1 MSELPGRPDLD
12 QLRRQARELLRAA
25 ADGEPTALTRLR
37 AVSERVTLSAAQL
50 AVAREH
56 GFASWPALRAEAER
70 RRAELAP
77 DDPGAARFGTRWS
90 FGGAAAIETAAG
102 TLHPSVLIAGQDHA
116 TMHASL
122 MPSGETQPHSDD
134 GSMRTLREAIIGAV
148 AVTDD
153 RGTVYTLEAAGMS
166 GWPGS
171 ELISLQLRVD
181 PVPARERDW
190 LELRGKDG
198 SATRLLRSARLDAPV
213 SRLAPVPDS
222 PAERELSGQA
232 VHLIGLLLN
241 GAGQDIMEQYC
252 SAALT
257 RAAELQRSGAAGELA
272 DQLARL
278 CALLTGHGPADGL
291 PRRWADMINTVNHND
306 GARYHLD
313 ISAALPV
320 IDGTAV
326 RVHSVISEPES
337 WRVYLRAEPGWW
349 IYSADRN
356 RKRAVML
363 VHAEDDRG
371 GTYLSEFGGGSG
383 NADHEELNVKLLP
396 RLNPLARRLTL
407 TFSGTGECEQAALEI
422 RLPRRGNTTP

>member
-1 MSELPGRPDLD
+1 
-12 QLRRQARELLRAA
+12 
-25 ADGEPTALTRLR
+25 
-37 AVSERVTLSAAQL
+37 
-50 AVAREH
+50 
-56 GFASWPALRAEAER
+56 
-70 RRAELAP
+70 
-77 DDPGAARFGTRWS
+77 
-90 FGGAAAIETAAG
+90 
-102 TLHPSVLIAGQDHA
+102 
-116 TMHASL
+116 MHASL
-122 MPSGETQPHSDD
+122 MPSRATQPPADD
-134 GSMRTLREAIIGAV
+134 GAMITLAAAAIGAV
-148 AVTDD
+148 TVTDD
-153 RGTVYTLEAAGMS
+153 RGTAYALHVAGMS
-166 GWPGS
+166 GWPGGGPGH
-171 ELISLQLRVD
+171 EPISLQLRVD

-190 LELRGKDG
+190 LELRGQDG

-213 SRLAPVPDS
+213 SRLAPVLDS

-241 GAGQDIMEQYC
+241 GVGQDIMEQHC
-252 SAALT
+252 SAALA
-257 RAAELQRSGAAGELA
+257 RAAEIEQSGAAGELA

-383 NADHEELNVKLLP
+383 NADHEELIVKLLP

-407 TFSGTGECEQAALEI
+407 TFSGTGEGEQAALEI

>member
-77 DDPGAARFGTRWS
+77 DDPGAARSGTRWS

-356 RKRAVML
+356 RKRAVMQRQRRS
-363 VHAEDDRG
+363 RG
-371 GTYLSEFGGGSG
+371 TQREAAAQAQPARPPPD
-383 NADHEELNVKLLP
+383 ADIQRN
-396 RLNPLARRLTL
+396 
-407 TFSGTGECEQAALEI
+407 G
-422 RLPRRGNTTP
+422 